1 MKLARL
7 IELAHRQGHRQWAK
21 AGGHLGMTHSEY
33 EYLRAIK
40 DQEDLKTDKGDHG
53 QHLQD
58 VVREMG
64 VRKASASAMV
74 LKLEERGLVA
84 RFPCQYDARAQHI
97 VLTQKG
103 QALLSSGED
112 IYEAAAQ
119 ALFAELSDHDFEA
132 LKIAME
138 RHKNSPRQPFGSGGK
153 SAFRR
158 ENV

>member
-40 DQEDLKTDKGDHG
+40 DQEAKKTGKDDHG

-58 VVREMG
+58 VVDDMG

-74 LKLEERGLVA
+74 LKLEERGLVV

-97 VLTQKG
+97 MLTEQG
-103 QALLSSGED
+103 QNLLSSGEQ
-112 IYEAAAQ
+112 IYEAAAK
-119 ALFAELSDHDFEA
+119 ALLEELSEDDVRAIE
-132 LKIAME
+132 IAVGQ
-138 RHKNSPRQPFGSGGK
+138 HWKP
-153 SAFRR
+153 
-158 ENV
+158 V

>member
-1 MKLARL
+1 MNLARL

-21 AGGHLGMTHSEY
+21 AGGRLGMTHSEY

-40 DQEDLKTDKGDHG
+40 DQEDEKTDKDNHG

-58 VVREMG
+58 VVDEMG

-74 LKLEERGLVA
+74 LKLEERGLVV

-97 VLTQKG
+97 MLTEQGQKL
-103 QALLSSGED
+103 LLSGEE

-119 ALFAELSDHDFEA
+119 ALLAELSGFDMKA
-132 LKIAME
+132 LEVAVE
-138 RHKNSPRQPFGSGGK
+138 QQGK
-153 SAFRR
+153 TA
-158 ENV
+158 

>member
-21 AGGHLGMTHSEY
+21 AGGHLGMTHSEF

-40 DQEDLKTDKGDHG
+40 DQEAKKTDRDYHG

-58 VVREMG
+58 VVDEMG

-74 LKLEERGLVA
+74 LKLEERGLVV

-97 VLTQKG
+97 MLTEQG
-103 QALLSSGED
+103 QNLLSSGEQ
-112 IYEAAAQ
+112 IYEAAAK
-119 ALFAELSDHDFEA
+119 ALLEELSGDDARAIE
-132 LKIAME
+132 IAVGQH
-138 RHKNSPRQPFGSGGK
+138 RKP
-153 SAFRR
+153 
-158 ENV
+158 V

>member
-21 AGGHLGMTHSEY
+21 AGGHLGMTHSEF

-40 DQEDLKTDKGDHG
+40 DQETQKTDKDNHG

-58 VVREMG
+58 VVDEMG

-74 LKLEERGLVA
+74 LKLEERGLVE

-97 VLTQKG
+97 MLTEQG
-103 QALLSSGED
+103 QNLLSSGEQ
-112 IYEAAAQ
+112 IYEAAAK
-119 ALFAELSDHDFEA
+119 ALLEELSEDDVRAIE
-132 LKIAME
+132 IAVGQH
-138 RHKNSPRQPFGSGGK
+138 RKP
-153 SAFRR
+153 
-158 ENV
+158 V